1 MHKNKYFILVIPVM
15 IIGIFLIYYLPANQR
30 SYVLL
35 IPVIFWI
42 IFYVW
47 IYIEK
52 RGKNKT

>member
-30 SYVLL
+30 FYVLL
-35 IPVIFWI
+35 IPVIFWV

-52 RGKNKT
+52 RAKNKT